1 MRYCCFN
8 EVLLSYGKKS
18 FFLNTIYCK
27 LLALKRE
34 YKMKYPID
42 SIVTINNCDWRVA
55 EYRLGRGREWVYTLS
70 NELVDGSFE
79 TMRINET
86 AIGKIIFTKPQNEVL
101 IETSEG
107 IVI

>member
-1 MRYCCFN
+1 
-8 EVLLSYGKKS
+8 
-18 FFLNTIYCK
+18 
-27 LLALKRE
+27 
-34 YKMKYPID
+34 MKYPID

-86 AIGKIIFTKPQNEVL
+86 AIGKIISTKSQNEL
-101 IETSEG
+101 FIETSEG
-107 IVI
+107 IFI